1 MPLTVCFC
9 PYDPPQSSPYSFYS
23 QILAFG
29 WTVYF
34 PILWFF
40 VCFLLYGQ
48 IPGWVW
54 ECFWSIFRPS
64 CEGKVCNWLLIIAK
78 RIDLMNMLHWQQ
90 KYKAGFMSC
99 ELAGLLNTFLGCL
112 ALCHHAWQVAADLCL
127 SFVISSPSYS
137 INDDGKKAICGR
149 LQWELIRADML
160 PTFLTVIPFFW
171 QGRHHTSVMTSW
183 MTVCLPFRWPFI

>member
-1 MPLTVCFC
+1 MFC
-9 PYDPPQSSPYSFYS
+9 
-23 QILAFG
+23 
-29 WTVYF
+29 
-34 PILWFF
+34 
-40 VCFLLYGQ
+40 LLYGQ

-160 PTFLTVIPFFW
+160 PILWVHRFPFLLARPPAYISHDLLKGRFLPILWSFIYFSLSSAVFKLKLWILWMPFKAKLSARLLIILNKIP
-171 QGRHHTSVMTSW
+171 
-183 MTVCLPFRWPFI
+183 